1 VGNRVFHDDHGY
13 GAVTEIREGEEGP
26 IVRVRFETGGELRFL
41 SLYQSSRF
49 EKIGGD
55 D

>member
-26 IVRVRFETGGELRFL
+26 VIRVQFETGKDLHFL
-41 SLYQSSRF
+41 SLRQSSRF
-49 EKIGGD
+49 VKINND